1 MCRSSIGWSDTHHP
15 LISRNHTDSSNPI
28 ASAGVVCGQTGTFKT
43 PVFWRL
49 ARLEQRLAL
58 GIATR
63 NATPHSAMH
72 RASMG
77 ATDGQRNWPK
87 MRKTLGKP
95 GFFAERTG
103 TEQPA
108 KSIGKSKFQNEA
120 SQHPT
125 RAATTSHAL
134 ASHRLTNSPCSELLV
149 LHRKI
154 SQLAGLIT
162 RWSFLL
168 ENRSQRAR
176 VLPTVTGEE
185 FYAQDNR
192 HLD

>member
-1 MCRSSIGWSDTHHP
+1 MD
-15 LISRNHTDSSNPI
+15 SRAWIVESRAVLRT
-28 ASAGVVCGQTGTFKT
+28 GQ
-43 PVFWRL
+43 
-49 ARLEQRLAL
+49 
-58 GIATR
+58 
-63 NATPHSAMH
+63 
-72 RASMG
+72 
-77 ATDGQRNWPK
+77 D
-87 MRKTLGKP
+87 
-95 GFFAERTG
+95 RTG

-120 SQHPT
+120 SPHPT

-176 VLPTVTGEE
+176 VLPTVTGGRILCTKPSTPRLRLRKSSWHSCEPCPDAIA
-185 FYAQDNR
+185 FGR
-192 HLD
+192 HVCCPAICDKWRLMRFESDSQKWMRSKTNSRS

>member
-1 MCRSSIGWSDTHHP
+1 MARQAHSKPQCFDDSRDSNNDSIWAARREMQRRIPPCTEP
-15 LISRNHTDSSNPI
+15 AWAL
-28 ASAGVVCGQTGTFKT
+28 QTAKGT
-43 PVFWRL
+43 
-49 ARLEQRLAL
+49 
-58 GIATR
+58 G
-63 NATPHSAMH
+63 
-72 RASMG
+72 
-77 ATDGQRNWPK
+77 PK
-87 MRKTLGKP
+87 FEKP
-95 GFFAERTG
+95 WENKGFLAERTG
-103 TEQPA
+103 TEQPG
-108 KSIGKSKFQNEA
+108 KFLGKSKFQNEA
-120 SQHPT
+120 FQHPT

-168 ENRSQRAR
+168 ESRSQRAR

-185 FYAQDNR
+185 FYAQNNR

>member
-1 MCRSSIGWSDTHHP
+1 MWFVARQAHSKPQCFGDSRDSKNDSIWA
-15 LISRNHTDSSNPI
+15 SRREMQRRIPPCTEPAWALQTAKGTGPI
-28 ASAGVVCGQTGTFKT
+28 C
-43 PVFWRL
+43 
-49 ARLEQRLAL
+49 E
-58 GIATR
+58 
-63 NATPHSAMH
+63 
-72 RASMG
+72 
-77 ATDGQRNWPK
+77 
-87 MRKTLGKP
+87 KP
-95 GFFAERTG
+95 SGNQGFLAERTG

-108 KSIGKSKFQNEA
+108 KSIGKSTFQNEA

-125 RAATTSHAL
+125 RALTTSHAL

-154 SQLAGLIT
+154 SQLAGLIA

-185 FYAQDNR
+185 FYAQNNR